1 MIMLEQHVTDS
12 IVVQYE
18 EEIPEGEE
26 AVPDA
31 GAMEVEDDLY
41 ANDKDDAEPAQAN
54 LHPDD
59 PGNFFKLSEFL
70 KIVLAHSIT
79 DKDIDQAET
88 LIRAYC
94 TELLHVSV
102 YLEIIPCSSEAH
114 THSFVSSTER
124 A

>member
-12 IVVQYE
+12 IAVQYE

-41 ANDKDDAEPAQAN
+41 ANDKDEAEPAQAN

-79 DKDIDQAET
+79 DEDIDRAET

-94 TELLHVSV
+94 TELLHVSA
-102 YLEIIPCSSEAH
+102 YLDH
-114 THSFVSSTER
+114 TMLIRGSHTFFR
-124 A
+124 